1 MVVPRSARLYP
12 SIGKSVHPQSESG
25 TNRALT
31 LVSSTQ
37 PPRTL
42 SLSFADAPSIIYR
55 ELMFTRPLRG
65 YDLETQGEILN
76 NISKAVEQGLLKSI
90 VWKKEVLS
98 VSSLREMHAL
108 QESGQAMG
116 KIAFEVND
124 TIE

>member
-1 MVVPRSARLYP
+1 
-12 SIGKSVHPQSESG
+12 
-25 TNRALT
+25 
-31 LVSSTQ
+31 
-37 PPRTL
+37 
-42 SLSFADAPSIIYR
+42 
-55 ELMFTRPLRG
+55 MFTRPLRG

-76 NISKAVEQGLLKSI
+76 NITKAVEQGLLKSI

-116 KIAFEVND
+116 KIAFEVGD